1 MKEKEKGYMSG
12 IHQEVRQMQHVVL
25 RTKEQE
31 NIWDDVYVDY
41 LDCEDSF
48 MSVCACQTLANFI
61 L

>member
-12 IHQEVRQMQHVVL
+12 IYQEVKQMQHVIL

-31 NIWDDVYVDY
+31 NFWDDVYVDY
-41 LDCEDSF
+41 LDCEDSL